1 MECFCHCYVWI
12 PFFILL
18 QGICEAYTLQK
29 LLVISLDGF
38 SHNYLDRAKLRNVNI
53 SSFERIWK
61 TGIRVMKVH
70 NEFITRTG
78 PNHLSLV
85 TGMHEESHG
94 IVDNVFYDPEL
105 NDTFEL
111 SNTRHLS
118 QLKWFD
124 VGSEPIWVTNQRHG
138 HKSAVTFWPG
148 SSTPFKGQLPSFYYS
163 QYNHQLP
170 LVDRIN
176 QTIKWLNLDEVTL
189 GLIYF
194 HEPDSQGHLTGPDS
208 VEIFNVIEKL
218 NDDIGYLLS
227 LIDTRPSLKSSLNII
242 LTSDHGMSGVDAN
255 RIIIL
260 HDYINESMYY
270 SPGSEDR
277 VFWSLWPKDGSSSI
291 NLYKRLVGKHP
302 KMNVFLKDNIP
313 IRLHYSNNR
322 RISPVVVYS
331 EPGWTIVRSRKSVAK
346 FTKRGDHGYD
356 PDHDEMSP
364 FFLATGPGFR
374 STIVGGGQ
382 IISSIHLIDIYPLM
396 CALLNLN
403 KPAPNNGSLSRVMS
417 LLHDGSGVNV
427 YFSSFLD
434 MFTVGIV
441 LLCCTTVSIVYI
453 ICTCISS
460 KDYLFPDD
468 NNNNNKL
475 KHSIYQ
481 PNLFLLQRRLRN
493 KSQHDKQKQQYC
505 NIELNKMNT
514 LKNKI
519 KTKNK
524 FYEMYLKDESIKQT
538 TDRQRLLDYNI
549 RDSNVPNSY
558 NDGRHDDEE
567 YEEYNRFSIQHIDDE
582 TFLNLLRQPNSK
594 YP

>member
-1 MECFCHCYVWI
+1 MECFCHCFVWI

-18 QGICEAYTLQK
+18 QGICEAYTQQK

-105 NDTFEL
+105 NDTFDL

-208 VEIFNVIEKL
+208 VEIFTVIEKL

-302 KMNVFLKDNIP
+302 KMNVFLKDNVP

-346 FTKRGDHGYD
+346 F
-356 PDHDEMSP
+356 
-364 FFLATGPGFR
+364 
-374 STIVGGGQ
+374 I
-382 IISSIHLIDIYPLM
+382 
-396 CALLNLN
+396 
-403 KPAPNNGSLSRVMS
+403 
-417 LLHDGSGVNV
+417 
-427 YFSSFLD
+427 
-434 MFTVGIV
+434 GIV

-468 NNNNNKL
+468 DNNNKL

-481 PNLFLLQRRLRN
+481 PNSFLLQRRLRN

-524 FYEMYLKDESIKQT
+524 FYEMYLKDESIKET

-558 NDGRHDDEE
+558 NVGRHDDDSDD
-567 YEEYNRFSIQHIDDE
+567 EEYNRFSIQHIDDE